1 MKALLAIETRY
12 SGRGGGVKSEVGGGL
27 PGPVQR
33 QATLPPHAAG
43 RASQPG
49 HAPAGAVRGQLHDAA
64 VEAGAPSMIGQVP
77 FEVPDEIGDGCPA
90 RLRIRRHRKAIRE
103 TVGYFVCWTMA

>member
-1 MKALLAIETRY
+1 
-12 SGRGGGVKSEVGGGL
+12 
-27 PGPVQR
+27 
-33 QATLPPHAAG
+33 
-43 RASQPG
+43 
-49 HAPAGAVRGQLHDAA
+49 
-64 VEAGAPSMIGQVP
+64 MIGQVP